1 MFKIFN
7 RKRDFK
13 DEFFYLENKAL
24 KLFKKKKY
32 KQSFEYYC
40 KVLKASEDFKNN
52 SGEKHFKWYD
62 EILSP
67 CLKKYSDDY
76 DEFFKHL
83 FLVDME
89 TYDAWFDKAELYND
103 NFKRAEAIGYCY
115 KLLEVNP
122 HNLSLL
128 EYFGRILCFA
138 SRYDEALDIYDIALN
153 IDKNNKNIN
162 DDKWYVYYDS
172 DRLNDAL
179 NFLKN
184 LENIEDI
191 SSEHYISTGN
201 KFEENK
207 EYETAL
213 WCYKKGFET
222 EEYSNIIFDTA
233 SVDGIKRVLIKSTI
247 EDYSLLK
254 DFYLDWISKI
264 EYKFDTEHCP
274 NCGGNFTPII
284 YGLIVGD
291 RLFDEEEKGKVIL
304 GGCTVYEDSPT
315 HYCKNCDE
323 EFQFRSNGLKINYEP
338 KTRQYHYVEKI
349 IYGITQY
356 ITNNQDDDSISI
368 EKLEN
373 EMKRIYGLNDI
384 EFKAIID
391 KLIDIGYLY
400 RAAEDH
406 ISLSEDNFYS
416 LP

>member
-1 MFKIFN
+1 M
-7 RKRDFK
+7 
-13 DEFFYLENKAL
+13 
-24 KLFKKKKY
+24 
-32 KQSFEYYC
+32 
-40 KVLKASEDFKNN
+40 
-52 SGEKHFKWYD
+52 H
-62 EILSP
+62 
-67 CLKKYSDDY
+67 
-76 DEFFKHL
+76 
-83 FLVDME
+83 
-89 TYDAWFDKAELYND
+89 
-103 NFKRAEAIGYCY
+103 
-115 KLLEVNP
+115 
-122 HNLSLL
+122 
-128 EYFGRILCFA
+128 
-138 SRYDEALDIYDIALN
+138 
-153 IDKNNKNIN
+153 
-162 DDKWYVYYDS
+162 
-172 DRLNDAL
+172 
-179 NFLKN
+179 
-184 LENIEDI
+184 
-191 SSEHYISTGN
+191 
-201 KFEENK
+201 
-207 EYETAL
+207 
-213 WCYKKGFET
+213 
-222 EEYSNIIFDTA
+222 DTA

-247 EDYSLLK
+247 DDYSLLK

-264 EYKFDTEHCP
+264 EYKFYTEHCP